1 MGLIQKA
8 AEVLHIHK
16 DRQAASSTSGA
27 QATVFDPK
35 KVTVIFVL
43 GGPGVGESIQLSRLE
58 NLGPIQNS
66 LHQARAPNART
77 SSGITDLSTSLVRK
91 SGAHSRGQVLTPNE
105 RVSWRSPTG

>member
-1 MGLIQKA
+1 MGLIQRATEMLHKA
-8 AEVLHIHK
+8 K
-16 DRQAASSTSGA
+16 DREAASSTTGA

-43 GGPGVGESIQLSRLE
+43 GGPGVGESVQPSRLE

-77 SSGITDLSTSLVRK
+77 SSGITDLSISLVRK
-91 SGAHSRGQVLTPNE
+91 NGARSRGRVLTPNE
-105 RVSWRSPTG
+105 RV